1 MKPALRSSDKG
12 RGRARVSPTSF
23 RVAPTTR
30 CSPPTG
36 RAMSPARTP
45 TPDNSAAL
53 VPSAWCALYE
63 SMAARF
69 GDVAA
74 AQQQPGIPPVR
85 VLDKPLAITP
95 PAVRRIVRPVKKL
108 RAPVVSTLA
117 ALAAGCAFA
126 PLASAQTIG
135 VAATVRNDVA
145 QVKGASALPI
155 SLG

>member
-1 MKPALRSSDKG
+1 MAFDEASLAQLGQGPWPR
-12 RGRARVSPTSF
+12 
-23 RVAPTTR
+23 TR
-30 CSPPTG
+30 L
-36 RAMSPARTP
+36 A
-45 TPDNSAAL
+45 
-53 VPSAWCALYE
+53 V
-63 SMAARF
+63 AARF